1 MKDRCQNCNKVIRSH
16 DGVQLLREQGDP
28 GTLLCGRCYNEMMSV
43 TMELDFEHPD
53 FVPISVADST
63 GAEHD
68 FEFRTHLHGEVVKID
83 ALEVRQGEVKGYEF
97 SVLGD
102 AEKDPMDLF
111 RVLYQRMRDEL
122 GKKYLTTDEQP
133 QIAEG
138 NVRGQIEWDEETDG
152 DLPRL
157 VIDGRDISWY
167 EMGRMLMS
175 YEGWRF
181 ELEINDCDDM
191 VGVVQEGSD
200 EA

>member
-1 MKDRCQNCNKVIRSH
+1 M
-16 DGVQLLREQGDP
+16 GVEGDP

-43 TMELDFEHPD
+43 SMELDFEHPD
-53 FVPISVADST
+53 FAPISVTDCAGDD
-63 GAEHD
+63 HD

-83 ALEVRQGEVKGYEF
+83 ALEVHNGEVKGYEF

-102 AEKDPMDLF
+102 AEEDPMDLF

-122 GKKYLTTDEQP
+122 GKKYLTNADHP

-138 NVRGQIEWDEETDG
+138 SVKGRVEWDEETDG

-157 VIDGRDISWY
+157 VIDGREISWH

-181 ELEINDCDDM
+181 ELEVHDCDDM
-191 VGVVQEGSD
+191 VGVVQADSD
-200 EA
+200 ES